1 MILNKVKLCKYYN
14 FVIYICFPVETGTLL
29 QRRCGVAIWRR
40 NNVVATPLRL
50 LGLNSIVITSK
61 KWDSLPL
68 NGMKV
73 PCYLVFSFLF
83 FRLEQTVRKN
93 TRMKTIFVTVMVVI
107 SKSTILKITWSQL
120 CLKFFLSNNK
130 AHCQTPYNWRFYG
143 NGSTCVLILSW
154 VNIMKQKSTKLF
166 RKLSVA
172 WKSEPVLRRTLHQ
185 DISLIIIFFSLSQKN
200 LVFKFNLMLSE

>member
-1 MILNKVKLCKYYN
+1 MA
-14 FVIYICFPVETGTLL
+14 T
-29 QRRCGVAIWRR
+29 IWYLKSDVRYRRR
-40 NNVVATPLRL
+40 NNVVTTPLCL
-50 LGLNSIVITSK
+50 LGLNSIVITSTK
-61 KWDSLPL
+61 LDSLLL

-83 FRLEQTVRKN
+83 FRLEPTVRKK
-93 TRMKTIFVTVMVVI
+93 TRMKTIFAMVIVVI

-120 CLKFFLSNNK
+120 CLKFFLYNNK
-130 AHCQTPYNWRFYG
+130 AHCQTPYNWRFYE
-143 NGSTCVLILSW
+143 NESTCVLILSW

-166 RKLSVA
+166 GKLSVA

-200 LVFKFNLMLSE
+200 LVFKFNLMFSE